1 MKNVIS
7 IVFVC
12 VAGSTFSLLPAQT
25 ATPAGVGVSVNQSVD
40 VMTTVEPLPLS
51 ANDRSV
57 EILDIREPPLLL
69 NSLPEYLRLDA
80 SVNVQARG
88 GNGVQSD
95 ISLRGTT
102 FEQTLVLVNGLRI
115 NDPETGHLNFD
126 IPVPLEAVARMDVL
140 HGAGSTFYGSDAI
153 GGAVNLVTDQ
163 PASASLLVKAGFGSY
178 GGEEQHLRADYVK
191 GCLAEELSG
200 SRDVSSGFI
209 ADRGYHQNLL
219 ASETWLNS
227 HLGTTDVLLSGSDRP
242 YGANKFY
249 GVKYDS
255 WERTKSWFAAVEQ
268 QLGPKTAVSLGYVRR
283 TDLFVLFNKRPAVY
297 ENNHVATL
305 WTGAL
310 RRVDRLGS
318 NADFSYGLETD
329 VDGIQSTNLGRH
341 GRNNGAGYAN
351 LSLRALGRF
360 ALTAGAREEIYGGG
374 SVFSPSAALAFT
386 AAKSVRL
393 RASVGH
399 GFRLPTYTDLYYSD
413 PASIGN
419 PKLKP
424 ESAWSYDGGLD
435 WTPGGRVTGSV
446 GAFRLQ
452 QKDSIDYSKYSLS
465 AKWQATNVNDLN
477 LTGAEASLKLRLSV
491 SQRLQFGYT
500 AIQAAATPAGLIS
513 EYAYNYAAQ
522 NAVLSWTG
530 DFRGKV
536 VASTQLGVVQR
547 TGRTAY
553 PLWDVSVARSVGR
566 VRPYVRVTNLGNTG
580 YQEIPGV
587 VMQGRAVMGGVAYFM
602 RGAVK

>member
-7 IVFVC
+7 IVSVC
-12 VAGSTFSLLPAQT
+12 LAGSTFNLLPAQT
-25 ATPAGVGVSVNQSVD
+25 ATPAGVRASVTQSVD
-40 VMTTVEPLPLS
+40 VVTTVEPLPLS
-51 ANDRSV
+51 ANDRFV
-57 EILDIREPPLLL
+57 EILDTREPLLLL
-69 NSLPEYLRLDA
+69 NSLPEYLRLDP

-95 ISLRGTT
+95 ISMRGTT

-126 IPVPLEAVARMDVL
+126 LPVPLEAVARMDVL

-191 GCLAEELSG
+191 GRLAEELSG
-200 SRDVSSGFI
+200 SRDVSDGFI
-209 ADRGYHQNLL
+209 ADRGYHENLL

-255 WERTKSWFAAVEQ
+255 WERTKSWFAAIEQ
-268 QLGPKTAVSLGYVRR
+268 QIGPKTAVSLGYLRH
-283 TDLFVLFNKRPAVY
+283 TDLFVLFNKRPMVY
-297 ENNHVATL
+297 ENNHVATV
-305 WTGAL
+305 WEGAL
-310 RRVDRLGS
+310 RRVDRIGS
-318 NADFSYGLETD
+318 NGSFSYGLEAD
-329 VDGIQSTNLGRH
+329 LDSIESTNLGRH

-360 ALTAGAREEIYGGG
+360 SLTAGAREEIYGGG
-374 SVFSPSAALAFT
+374 SMFSPNAAVAFT

-419 PKLKP
+419 PNLKP

-435 WTPGGRVTGSV
+435 WTPGGRISGSA
-446 GAFRLQ
+446 GGFRLQ
-452 QKDSIDYSKYSLS
+452 QKDSIDYSKYSLA
-465 AKWQATNVNDLN
+465 AKWQASNVSDLN
-477 LTGAEASLKLRLSV
+477 LTGAEGSLKLRV
-491 SQRLQFGYT
+491 SRSQEIRLGYT
-500 AIQAAATPAGLIS
+500 AVRAAAAPAGLIS

-530 DFRGKV
+530 DLRGQV
-536 VASTQLGVVQR
+536 VASTQVGVVQR
-547 TGRTAY
+547 TGKTAY
-553 PLWDVSVARSVGR
+553 PLWDISLARSAGR
-566 VRPYVRVTNLGNTG
+566 VRPYLRVTNLANTA

-587 VMQGRAVMGGVAYFM
+587 VMQGRALMGGVAYYL
-602 RGAVK
+602 RARK

>member
-1 MKNVIS
+1 
-7 IVFVC
+7 
-12 VAGSTFSLLPAQT
+12 
-25 ATPAGVGVSVNQSVD
+25 
-40 VMTTVEPLPLS
+40 LPLS

-57 EILDIREPPLLL
+57 EILDTREQPLLL
-69 NSLPEYLRLDA
+69 NSVPDFLRLDP

-95 ISLRGTT
+95 LSLRGTT

-126 IPVPLEAVARMDVL
+126 LPVPLEAVSRIDVL

-153 GGAVNLVTDQ
+153 GGAVNLVTSR
-163 PASASLLVKAGFGSY
+163 PAVAALLVKAGFGSY

-191 GCLAEELSG
+191 GWLAEELSG
-200 SRDVSSGFI
+200 SRDVSDGFI
-209 ADRGYHQNLL
+209 ADRGYHENLVS
-219 ASETWLNS
+219 SETWLS
-227 HLGTTDVLLSGSDRP
+227 SKLGTTDVLLSGSDRP
-242 YGANKFY
+242 YGANQYY
-249 GVKYDS
+249 GKYDS
-255 WERTKSWFAAVEQ
+255 WERTKSWFGTVEQ
-268 QLGPKTAVSLGYVRR
+268 QFGPKTALSLGYLRH

-318 NADFSYGLETD
+318 NADFSYGLEAD
-329 VDGIQSTNLGRH
+329 VDGIRSTNLGRH

-374 SVFSPSAALAFT
+374 SVFSPSAAVAFT
-386 AAKSVRL
+386 AAKNVRL

-435 WTPGGRVTGSV
+435 WTPGGRFTGSV

-452 QKDSIDYSKYSLS
+452 QKDSIDYSKYSLA
-465 AKWQATNVNDLN
+465 AKWQATNVSDLN
-477 LTGAEASLKLRLSV
+477 LTGAEASLKLRLSG
-491 SQRLQFGYT
+491 SQRLQLGYT
-500 AIQAAATPAGLIS
+500 AIQAAAPPAGLIS

-522 NAVLSWTG
+522 NATLSWTG
-530 DFRGKV
+530 DFGGKV
-536 VASTQLGVVQR
+536 VASTELGVVQR

-553 PLWDVSVARSVGR
+553 PLWDVSVARSAGR

-587 VMQGRAVMGGVAYFM
+587 VMQGRALMGGVAYTS
-602 RGAVK
+602 RAGK